1 MLYIL
6 HFSRKWRFWQLIRT
20 GKRLST
26 FWQAIFYLHMKMEL
40 LHNVTLWNSFLY
52 IYSVETFFCDQK
64 IQYTVYRVL
73 HIFCPGNKDQFFKEE
88 VSLNSSPMP
97 QAWPDSK
104 LSNYITVF
112 YFEGLF
118 YSSGKASPFRFKM
131 QT

>member
-1 MLYIL
+1 MWFIQL
-6 HFSRKWRFWQLIRT
+6 HYCCVL
-20 GKRLST
+20 KRRNLT
-26 FWQAIFYLHMKMEL
+26 WCCINNIFYCATSCSGLNLKY
-40 LHNVTLWNSFLY
+40 LWNKVRMTLHDLNIPMCSR
-52 IYSVETFFCDQK
+52 VK
-64 IQYTVYRVL
+64 IFTVYRVL

-97 QAWPDSK
+97 QAWPNSK

-118 YSSGKASPFRFKM
+118 YSSGEVSPFRFKM